1 VLGRSFEEGDLARTF
16 GMTIHADRFGRVGF
30 GIRGLLGAGE
40 HVIGADVKDAGFFLC
55 GKDAEMAHGFG
66 IDGKRLG
73 FVRLAIIDIGE
84 CGAIYQD
91 IEIEG
96 FEGLRKQIGLGRF
109 S

>member
-1 VLGRSFEEGDLARTF
+1 
-16 GMTIHADRFGRVGF
+16 
-30 GIRGLLGAGE
+30 
-40 HVIGADVKDAGFFLC
+40 
-55 GKDAEMAHGFG
+55 MAHGFG

-96 FEGLRKQIGLGRF
+96 FEGLRKQIGLGEIQLMAVKANDLMPRGPGLDKGCSESSGSSGNNNAGHKF
-109 S
+109 FVVMFKKMLLSF